1 MPARATALLLI
12 RIYQRYISPY
22 KGFHCAYRCHTGR
35 ASCSALGYRVIRRF
49 GAVGGIALLRMRLKR
64 CSDIHAISMPPRPWR
79 YQRGDCDPG
88 CDPDCLDFFDCCSCD
103 WPSRSKKNP
112 KSSKKRSLFGR

>member
-1 MPARATALLLI
+1 MSARAAALLLI
-12 RIYQRYISPY
+12 RAYQRYLSPY

-49 GAVGGIALLRMRLKR
+49 GVIRGIALLRNRLKR
-64 CSDIHAISMPPRPWR
+64 CSDIHAVSMPPRPSR

-88 CDPDCLDFFDCCSCD
+88 CDPDCLDCLSCD

-112 KSSKKRSLFGR
+112 RPPKKRSLFRR